1 MKNLFLILL
10 LGICSIS
17 FGQYIPDK
25 NTKSDYQNENL
36 TSGFKYIKAGRQ
48 IKYFSTGLFLTGGMM
63 VVDSRYSQNRV
74 TRNTGI
80 FLATMGAGTWAI
92 GEAFQLE
99 GFNRLHL
106 GFFQLRID
114 IGRIKEKQVPPK
126 LEF

>member
-17 FGQYIPDK
+17 FGQYLPDK
-25 NTKSDYQNENL
+25 NFKSDYQNENL

-48 IKYFSTGLFLTGGMM
+48 IKYFSSGLFIAGGMM
-63 VVDSRYSQNRV
+63 VVDSRYSLNRT

-80 FLATMGAGTWAI
+80 FLAALGAGTWAI
-92 GEAFQLE
+92 GEGFQLE
-99 GFNRLHL
+99 GFERLHL

-114 IGRIKEKQVPPK
+114 IGRIKEEQILQK

>member
-1 MKNLFLILL
+1 MKNLLIILL

-17 FGQYIPDK
+17 FGQYLPDK
-25 NTKSDYQNENL
+25 NFKSDYQNENL

-48 IKYFSTGLFLTGGMM
+48 IKYFSTGLVLTGGMM
-63 VVDSRYSQNRV
+63 ITDSRYSQNRV

-80 FLATMGAGTWAI
+80 FLAALGAGTWAI
-92 GEAFQLE
+92 GEGFQLE
-99 GFNRLHL
+99 GFERLHF

-114 IGRIKEKQVPPK
+114 IGRIKEEQTLQK

>member
-1 MKNLFLILL
+1 MKNLLLILL
-10 LGICSIS
+10 LGICPIS
-17 FGQYIPDK
+17 FGQYLPDK
-25 NTKSDYQNENL
+25 NFKSDYQNENL

-48 IKYFSTGLFLTGGMM
+48 IKYFSTGLFVTGGMM
-63 VVDSRYSQNRV
+63 VVDSRYSQSRI

-80 FLATMGAGTWAI
+80 FLAAMGAGTWAV

-99 GFNRLHL
+99 GHSRLHF

-114 IGRIKEKQVPPK
+114 IGRIKEEQTLQK